1 MTTQTVVKPS
11 QTVPTS
17 VERTR
22 NGRTYLPAVDIYET
36 EEELVLLADLPGVK
50 GEDIDIQFEQ
60 GELTITGKV
69 EERQRESTSYVL
81 QEYGIGD
88 FVRSF
93 KISEIIDSSRISAE
107 HKDGVLKLHLPK
119 VETAKPR
126 KITVKSK

>member
-1 MTTQTVVKPS
+1 MTTQTVVKPT
-11 QTVPTS
+11 QTAPTN

-22 NGRTYLPAVDIYET
+22 NGRTYLPAVDIHET
-36 EEELVLLADLPGVK
+36 EEELVLLADFPGVK
-50 GEDIDIQFEQ
+50 GEDINIQFEQ

-69 EERQRESTSYVL
+69 VERQPESASYVL

-107 HKDGVLKLHLPK
+107 HNNGVLMVHLPK
-119 VETAKPR
+119 VEAAKPR
-126 KITVKSK
+126 KITVNSK